1 MFFISSKITAVA
13 MLMELIVT
21 FSSWRGNLAPADKDA
36 GLKFGENDQI
46 TQCHRVSC
54 WQLEII
60 KAGRVG
66 GGSGGE
72 PAGRVAHPSPPSMR
86 VWPGIPLSL
95 RQVLRVSIRPTLK
108 SIYLRVS
115 RGGNEAGSSGAVA
128 VLRGSPAGSSRS
140 LGLAWG

>member
-1 MFFISSKITAVA
+1 

-21 FSSWRGNLAPADKDA
+21 FSSWRGNLAPADKDV

-72 PAGRVAHPSPPSMR
+72 PAGHVAHPSPPSMR
-86 VWPGIPLSL
+86 VWLGIPLSL
-95 RQVLRVSIRPTLK
+95 RQVLRVSIRLTLK

>member
-46 TQCHRVSC
+46 TQCHHVSC

-72 PAGRVAHPSPPSMR
+72 PAGHVAHPSPPSMR
-86 VWPGIPLSL
+86 VWPRIPLSL
-95 RQVLRVSIRPTLK
+95 RQVLRVSIRLTLK

-115 RGGNEAGSSGAVA
+115 RGGNEDGSSGAVA